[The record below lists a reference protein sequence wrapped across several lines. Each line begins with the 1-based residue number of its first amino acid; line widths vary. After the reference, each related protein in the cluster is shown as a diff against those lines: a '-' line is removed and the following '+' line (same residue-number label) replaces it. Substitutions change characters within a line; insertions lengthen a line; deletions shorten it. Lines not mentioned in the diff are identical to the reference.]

1 MTTLVVGAS
10 GATGRLVVKQ
20 LLAEG
25 ERVSVIVRSMD
36 GLPETFAR
44 SEGLTITVANL
55 LDLSDEDLLQHVQG
69 CRAIVSCLGHNMSI
83 KGMFGQPTRLVAQ
96 GVQRL
101 CQAVEK
107 TTAQVPV
114 KFVLMNTTGNSN
126 RDIPEVVPLSQRIV
140 IAIIRKLLPPHLDNE
155 LAADFLRQEL
165 GQNNSLLEWV
175 VVRPDGLFDEDEV
188 TVYDTHVSPTRNAI
202 FDAGTTS
209 RINVASF
216 MVRLVNEDLL
226 WSHWKG
232 KMPVIY
238 NDDKNGNML

>member
-114 KFVLMNTTGNSN
+114 KFVLMNTTGNQN
-126 RDIPEVVPLSQRIV
+126 LEAGEVVPMSQS
-140 IAIIRKLLPPHLDNE
+140 IAVALIRRLLPPHADNE
-155 LAADFLRQEL
+155 AAADVLQVNY
-165 GQNNSLLEWV
+165 GGNHSKVEWV
-175 VVRPDGLFDEDEV
+175 VVRPDSLINDELVTDYEV
-188 TVYDTHVSPTRNAI
+188 FPSPIRNAI

-209 RINVASF
+209 RINVANF
-216 MVRLVNEDLL
+216 MLRLIVDQAL
-226 WSHWKG
+226 WKAWSG
-232 KMPVIY
+232 QMPVIY
-238 NDDKNGNML
+238 NTHG

>member
-114 KFVLMNTTGNSN
+114 KFVLMNTTGNQN
-126 RDIPEVVPLSQRIV
+126 LEAGEVVPMSQS
-140 IAIIRKLLPPHLDNE
+140 IAVALIRRLLPPHADNE
-155 LAADFLRQEL
+155 AAADVLQVNY
-165 GQNNSLLEWV
+165 GGNHSKIEWV
-175 VVRPDGLFDEDEV
+175 VVRPDSLINDELVTDYEV
-188 TVYDTHVSPTRNAI
+188 FPSPIRNAI

-209 RINVASF
+209 RINVANF
-216 MVRLVNEDLL
+216 MLRLIVDQAL
-226 WSHWKG
+226 WKAWSG
-232 KMPVIY
+232 QMPVIY
-238 NDDKNGNML
+238 NTHG